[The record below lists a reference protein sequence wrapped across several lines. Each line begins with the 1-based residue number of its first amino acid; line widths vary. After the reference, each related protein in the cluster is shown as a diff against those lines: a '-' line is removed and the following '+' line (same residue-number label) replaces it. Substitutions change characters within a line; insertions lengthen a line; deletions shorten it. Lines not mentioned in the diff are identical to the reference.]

1 VTENE
6 LSSQDLQRSPE
17 QDPGRHR
24 RSSAL
29 LQDAVTV
36 LAHEYVGASEA
47 EATAAFEAAL
57 ADRGLPPQ
65 PERWVEAVVAAAV
78 EGRVYV
84 VNEQALTDTGT
95 EVPALNDVQHAE
107 EGSDE
112 D

>member
-1 VTENE
+1 VTDSE
-6 LSSQDLQRSPE
+6 LSGHDLQRSPE

-29 LQDAVTV
+29 LQDAVTA

-47 EATAAFEAAL
+47 EATEAFEAAL

-65 PERWVEAVVAAAV
+65 PERWVEAVVSAAV

-84 VNEQALTDTGT
+84 VNEQALADTGT
-95 EVPALNDVQHAE
+95 EVPALNDVKQAM
-107 EGSDE
+107 EGTNQD
-112 D
+112 